1 MEMNDDREIVYL
13 NEWNIGRKTL
23 NDDKYD
29 DDDDVNEFVYH
40 CLSLMMMMMN
50 RRVWCLLI
58 REEHILIR
66 LMFDEWIN
74 RFVQIDQPVL
84 SEESSILDLNRYH
97 IYRREKYYSDEM
109 NVVRHNR
116 DQLSKEWK

>member
-1 MEMNDDREIVYL
+1 M
-13 NEWNIGRKTL
+13 
-23 NDDKYD
+23 
-29 DDDDVNEFVYH
+29 
-40 CLSLMMMMMN
+40 
-50 RRVWCLLI
+50 LI

-116 DQLSKEWK
+116 DQLSKE